1 VALETLDLS
10 DKLQD
15 RINNKKEDVE
25 REKQK
30 AKDLLRLV
38 QVYLRGE
45 YGQIM

>member
-1 VALETLDLS
+1 MALDTLDRS

-15 RINNKKEDVE
+15 RINKKKEDME

-38 QVYLRGE
+38 KDYLKGE
-45 YGQIM
+45 YGQVM